1 MIRKIVDYVQYN
13 PFVSLFVTFVGILL
27 YQCIDLFWGFE
38 ILDSGFH
45 LTAFDNIFDAP
56 DSISYNFMYYLT
68 NVIGGGML
76 KLFPNLGILGFRMV
90 GAVMVDIAL
99 ILIFCVLRKDIP
111 VIHLLIGAV
120 LVVVCYNKV
129 PYSLNNGICTCF
141 FYVCFLILLYKGI
154 ICKNNVLLF
163 LSGCLVGINV
173 FTRIPNVLAVGL
185 GLVILINQWFI
196 NRKVELAWIALFWFL
211 VGVTIGVSA
220 VAVLIVSLGHQ
231 SAFIEAMQIL
241 LLKGTSS
248 SDTHSLGNLVIAQL
262 YTDFIAVIYAASFFT
277 VFYINKRLEKDHAKH
292 IAFIVLASMLIAY
305 HVYLNNAY
313 NPLWALCMVGCIIGL
328 GMKGSTALLAILALY
343 MMVVEPIGSN
353 SGYNHGSLPALLA
366 APLASSVILNRR
378 NFIFVMVVCAAI
390 GLSLVKQ
397 GNYFDF
403 GPLSDKQYV
412 INAKECMYIRT
423 TQERASMMNV
433 SLPKLK
439 SYVHAED
446 TLLVYG
452 SAPMLNYLTHT
463 RPAGGMCW
471 PGGGFFVKPF
481 ETAPKILVHK
491 FEDPTA
497 PTSQL
502 IRGVPTGN
510 MMIDAYMQEHQYQIV
525 WENPYFILLFPQK

>member
-1 MIRKIVDYVQYN
+1 MATKVVEFLQKN
-13 PFVSLFVTFVGILL
+13 PFVSFSLTLIGIIL
-27 YQCIDLFWGFE
+27 YQCLNLFWGFE
-38 ILDSGFH
+38 LADSGFH

-56 DSISYNFMYYLT
+56 DSVSYNFMYYLT
-68 NVIGGGML
+68 NVIGGGIM
-76 KLFPNLGILGFRMV
+76 KLLPNIGILGFRVV
-90 GAVMVDIAL
+90 GAALVDIAL
-99 ILIFCVLRKDIP
+99 LLIFCSLRKDIP
-111 VIHLLIGAV
+111 VVHLLIGVV
-120 LVVVCYNKV
+120 LVVVCYIKV

-141 FYVCFLILLYKGI
+141 FYVCFLLLLYKGI
-154 ICKNNVLLF
+154 TSGNNILLF
-163 LSGCLVGINV
+163 LGGCLVGINI
-173 FTRIPNVLAVGL
+173 FTRIPNVLAIGL
-185 GLVILINQWFI
+185 GVIVLVNQWFI
-196 NRKVELAWIALFWFL
+196 NRKMIFSWTAMVWFL
-211 VGVTIGVSA
+211 VGVAIGLFS
-220 VAVLIVSLGHQ
+220 VAILIWILGHQ
-231 SAFIEAMQIL
+231 TAFMEAMNVL
-241 LLKGTSS
+241 FLKGTSS
-248 SDTHSLGNLVIAQL
+248 SDTHSLGNLVVAQL

-277 VFYINKRLEKDHAKH
+277 VFYISKSLENDRIKR
-292 IAFIVLASMLIAY
+292 VLFTVIASMIIVY

-313 NPLWALCMVGCIIGL
+313 NPLWALCMVGCFVGL
-328 GMKGSTALLAILALY
+328 RMKGPVALLAILALY

-403 GPLSDKQYV
+403 GPLSDKQYE
-412 INAKECMYIRT
+412 INAKECMNIKT

-502 IRGVPTGN
+502 IRGYPTGN
-510 MMIDAYMQEHQYQIV
+510 QMLNSYMQEHQYQVV